1 MNTTTL
7 SLTLTLTV
15 NQKLKTVAKRQEPSI
30 KDILGAWAA
39 ICKACLQAK
48 LDRMSVS
55 LINNKSRIVIIDN
68 NFIGYLDVHN
78 VYHTYDYAE
87 AACVGDAIAAFDT
100 MPIEL
105 SKRMAKLTL
114 ESLFCIDEI
123 IGTGTKQEHIKN
135 TTFKMLYH
143 TLEDIAEHG
152 QPELSKS
159 PILDANPAEDCQKSE
174 TDKISW

>member
-1 MNTTTL
+1 MNTTTI

-15 NQKLKTVAKRQEPSI
+15 NQKLKVATKRQEPST
-30 KDILGAWAA
+30 KDILSAWAP

-68 NFIGYLDVHN
+68 NFIGYSDEHN
-78 VYHTYDYAE
+78 VYHTYDYSE
-87 AACVGDAIAAFDT
+87 ATCISEAIAAFDA
-100 MPIEL
+100 MPIKL
-105 SKRMAKLTL
+105 SKKMAKLTL
-114 ESLFCIDEI
+114 ESLFCIDET
-123 IGTGTKQEHIKN
+123 IGAGTKREHIKG

-152 QPELSKS
+152 QPESDR
-159 PILDANPAEDCQKSE
+159 IANLGTECK
-174 TDKISW
+174 TDKW